1 MGHTDVSERGAMR
14 GGRSDLARYV
24 RDLLRSAVLS
34 GAYPT
39 GRLPTEDDLVKTF
52 AVSRNVIRAALE
64 LLREENLIERARG
77 AGTFVVVEKSTHDL
91 GTAHDM
97 AEEKP
102 GTRRFRNV
110 VIAAEFVAAPPIV
123 AEALACEPG
132 DEVMLIDRLVEVDG
146 EPMTLST
153 HFLRSQIAG
162 ALRGADLSADFYELL
177 EQTAGIQVGKARLI
191 IEAVAADETVAQLLR
206 VTPGSPLLLFQRLIH
221 DVWGHPIALGFNR
234 VRGDRLS
241 LVSWLQR
248 MEEPGV
254 G

>member
-1 MGHTDVSERGAMR
+1 
-14 GGRSDLARYV
+14 
-24 RDLLRSAVLS
+24 VLS

-97 AEEKP
+97 AEDER

-110 VIAAEFVAAPPIV
+110 VIAAEFVAASPIV
-123 AEALACEPG
+123 ADALACDPG
-132 DEVMLIDRLVEVDG
+132 DEVMLIDRVVEVDG

-162 ALRGADLSADFYELL
+162 ALRGANLSADFYELL

-221 DVWGHPIALGFNR
+221 DVWGQPIALGFNR

-241 LVSWLQR
+241 LVSWSPR
-248 MEEPGV
+248 TEEPGV
-254 G
+254 D

>member
-1 MGHTDVSERGAMR
+1 MR

-24 RDLLRSAVLS
+24 RDLLRSAVLT
-34 GAYPT
+34 GAYPS
-39 GRLPTEDDLVKTF
+39 GRLPTEDELTKTF

-91 GTAHDM
+91 ATAHDL
-97 AEEKP
+97 AEEA

-110 VIAAEFVAAPPIV
+110 LIAAEYVCAPPIV
-123 AEALACEPG
+123 AEALACGPS
-132 DEVMLIDRLVEVDG
+132 DEVMLIDRVVEVDG

-153 HFLRSQIAG
+153 HFLRSQIAR
-162 ALRGADLSADFYELL
+162 ALRGADLSKDFYELL
-177 EQTAGIQVGKARLI
+177 EQTAGVQVGKARLI
-191 IEAVAADETVAQLLR
+191 IEAVAADDRVAALLR
-206 VTPGSPLLLFQRLIH
+206 VPPGSPLLLFQRLIH
-221 DVWGHPIALGFNR
+221 DVWGNPIALGFNR

-248 MEEPGV
+248 MEVPGV
-254 G
+254 E